1 MASRTKK
8 SSKKVKSQKKKA
20 SVVCKLLQ
28 ALKKALKLK

>member
-1 MASRTKK
+1 MSSKAKK
-8 SSKKVKSQKKKA
+8 SSKKVKSQKKNV